1 LDNFKAHAI
10 KKVSLADASVNG
22 SITYLEAENE
32 EKNLIVYLT
41 ITKNTIQKI
50 MNGLLHHQDHLQYT
64 I

>member
-10 KKVSLADASVNG
+10 KKGSLADASVNG
-22 SITYLEAENE
+22 SITYLDEENE

-50 MNGLLHHQDHLQYT
+50 MNGLLHHQGHLQYT